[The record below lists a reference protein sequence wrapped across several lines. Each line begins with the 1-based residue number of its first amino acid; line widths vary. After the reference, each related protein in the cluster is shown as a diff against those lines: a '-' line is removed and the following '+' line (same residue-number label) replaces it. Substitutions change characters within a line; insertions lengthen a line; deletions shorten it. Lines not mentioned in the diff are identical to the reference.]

1 VDVWF
6 QIITIFRLLLSFSQ
20 NCFALLLVI
29 SLSSS
34 FVFFDFQGT
43 SLSTMSS
50 LLFDFAIGMGGSDF
64 GGLIKQTLVD
74 RENISIDGS
83 SLEETC
89 HSACDN
95 ESSSS
100 ERSRVLRYSGGGTSC
115 LPLLPRLWNLSRSL
129 WFSLILFLEEQW
141 EVVLGMLGRL
151 PVCNIAMVMGRHPPS
166 PSLLDLIGWGAMFWS
181 IGFFCKRRCFTT
193 PSEIGEHH
201 QVVCRSFSCT
211 SVYLRSWV

>member
-1 VDVWF
+1 MCGAHAV
-6 QIITIFRLLLSFSQ
+6 LLLMCHSWSGHVLETWCMDEWGCIVVRKIHDHHHFKFLPSLPKSSLFLHLRFAIPFLLHSSFSI
-20 NCFALLLVI
+20 FK
-29 SLSSS
+29 
-34 FVFFDFQGT
+34 VFF
-43 SLSTMSS
+43 LTMSS
-50 LLFDFAIGMGGSDF
+50 FIFDFAIGMGGSDF

-129 WFSLILFLEEQW
+129 
-141 EVVLGMLGRL
+141 
-151 PVCNIAMVMGRHPPS
+151 
-166 PSLLDLIGWGAMFWS
+166 
-181 IGFFCKRRCFTT
+181 
-193 PSEIGEHH
+193 
-201 QVVCRSFSCT
+201 
-211 SVYLRSWV
+211 